1 MTLSIA
7 RRPLHRCAL
16 RNLRLGLLVGLAGLM
31 AGCAAGPGLHRRGPG
46 VLVASRGAAS
56 APARVHRNQ
65 ADRQIIKTANVRL
78 ITKTPREAAQKTSDL
93 ARELGGF
100 ITRSA
105 NGDKRSELTMR
116 VPNANFSLALARLR
130 KLGDVDEIK
139 VRGRDVTAQVI
150 DLDIRLKTALKVR
163 ERYLQLLAKAVSV
176 KEALPVQQQLERVNT
191 EIERLKGQLAFMR
204 DQVALSTINVTLKYP
219 VRPGIV
225 GWVFYGLYKGV
236 KWLFVWD

>member
-7 RRPLHRCAL
+7 RRPLRRASLPQLHLAL
-16 RNLRLGLLVGLAGLM
+16 LACVAGSLAG
-31 AGCAAGPGLHRRGPG
+31 CAGPGLHRRGPG
-46 VLVASRGAAS
+46 VLVASRGVTG
-56 APARVHRNQ
+56 APARARRAQ
-65 ADRQIIKTANVRL
+65 AERHIIKTANVRL
-78 ITKTPREAAQKTSDL
+78 ITKTPRAAAQRTSEL

-204 DQVALSTINVTLKYP
+204 DQVALSTIHVTLKYP